1 MSCSDG
7 IILLYVVHSVVQLPE
22 AEFLDESLQSYPPCY
37 LKNSTSTALP
47 RDLYFFKLAQ
57 PLTVSTGDRIRRK
70 SDRKPYPP
78 SLRFKKSIQKP
89 HVRELS
95 RNLNE
100 IVHCT
105 FMNSASGQPVSG
117 SQLGWTAEPLYR
129 WGQGVYTFSVF
140 VHLYSRNY
148 SNKSLSYY
156 IFPFLVVSCNNII
169 K

>member
-22 AEFLDESLQSYPPCY
+22 AEFLESLKSYPPCY
-37 LKNSTSTALP
+37 LKNSTSTSLP

-57 PLTVSTGDRIRRK
+57 PLQVSTGNRIRRK
-70 SDRKPYPP
+70 PERKPYPP

-89 HVRELS
+89 QVRELS

-105 FMNSASGQPVSG
+105 FMNSASGQPFSG
-117 SQLGWTAEPLYR
+117 RRLAQL
-129 WGQGVYTFSVF
+129 
-140 VHLYSRNY
+140 
-148 SNKSLSYY
+148 SLSSPAEQLIIPVQKRTRGLY
-156 IFPFLVVSCNNII
+156 FLSFCASE
-169 K
+169 